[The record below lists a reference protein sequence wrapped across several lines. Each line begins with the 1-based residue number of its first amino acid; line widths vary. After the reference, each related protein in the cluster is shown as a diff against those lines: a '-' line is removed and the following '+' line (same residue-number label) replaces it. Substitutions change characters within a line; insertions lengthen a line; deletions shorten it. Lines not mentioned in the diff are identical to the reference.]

1 MSDVKNSEM
10 LFIYGA
16 ELCNPNGDPDEEN
29 KPRIDPRTNI
39 NLVSDLRLKRYVRDY
54 IIKKFGEKY
63 VWVTTIEGKNVTA
76 EDRGGKLLDQ
86 WKDDKTLK
94 MIKEKKGEAEEW
106 VTIVPKL
113 CIDARMFGA
122 LITIRPRKKGGAE
135 TEEKTAKTEEKTAK
149 TEKGASAKYTG
160 PVQFSWGYSL
170 HPVEVVESSTITSIF
185 VGREAVGEGEQYGTM
200 GKDWRLYYSLIAF
213 YGIVSGMRG
222 KDTWLKESDVKILD
236 NILWDSLKLGA
247 TTRTKIGQTPHLYLR
262 VEYKDKETL
271 IGDLR
276 YYIGSEYEKQV
287 RKLSDIKL
295 SYSDLLKKLKEYASR
310 IEKVYI
316 RESGEINWVEDK
328 SLTEALEKELKGAV
342 IRLPHE
348 ASVLSEENIVVTE

>member
-1 MSDVKNSEM
+1 MSDVKNSEI

-29 KPRIDPRTNI
+29 KPRIDPRTNT
-39 NLVSDLRLKRYVRDY
+39 NLVSDLRLKRYIRDY

-63 VWVTTIEGKNVTA
+63 VWVTTIDGKNVTA
-76 EDRGGKLLDQ
+76 DDRGGKLLDQ
-86 WKDDKTLK
+86 WKDDKKLK
-94 MIKEKKGEAEEW
+94 MIKEKTGDAEEW

-122 LITIRPRKKGGAE
+122 LITIRAKKD
-135 TEEKTAKTEEKTAK
+135 EK
-149 TEKGASAKYTG
+149 KGASAKYTG

-170 HPVEVVESSTITSIF
+170 HPVEIVESSTITSIF
-185 VGREAVGEGEQYGTM
+185 VGREAVGEEEQYGTM

-222 KDTWLKESDVKILD
+222 KDTWLRESDVKILD
-236 NILWDSLKLGA
+236 NVLWDALKLGA

-276 YYIGSEYEKQV
+276 HYIDKEYKEQV
-287 RKLSDIKL
+287 RNLSDIKL
-295 SYSDLLKKLKEYASR
+295 KYSGLLEKLKENASR
-310 IEKVYI
+310 IERVYV
-316 RESGEINWVEDK
+316 RESGGIIWDEAK
-328 SLTEALEKELKGAV
+328 GLTEALEKELKGIV

-348 ASVLSEENIVVTE
+348 PSILSEENIVVTE